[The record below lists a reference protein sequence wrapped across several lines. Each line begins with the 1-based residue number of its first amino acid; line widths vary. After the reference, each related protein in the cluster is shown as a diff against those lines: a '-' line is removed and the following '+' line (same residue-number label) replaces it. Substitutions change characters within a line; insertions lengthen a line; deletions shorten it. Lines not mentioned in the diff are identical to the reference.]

1 MKFAFANFFPLIL
14 RGYCK
19 KYPFLINDTPHAC
32 GELTP
37 HVHDGSARAG
47 NSPRTRAYSF
57 LRSARAEN
65 ILGTCAMGA
74 RVPVTR
80 PARART
86 LFCGAHAHVLIIKQV
101 GDMYSDLDKLKSRV
115 ERRRIPISESSYF
128 YSAYFSSS
136 CV

>member
-37 HVHDGSARAG
+37 HVRDGGARAG

-57 LRSARAEN
+57 L
-65 ILGTCAMGA
+65 
-74 RVPVTR
+74 
-80 PARART
+80 
-86 LFCGAHAHVLIIKQV
+86 
-101 GDMYSDLDKLKSRV
+101 
-115 ERRRIPISESSYF
+115 
-128 YSAYFSSS
+128 
-136 CV
+136 